1 MMKSLLPWESMISE
15 IKRKLKAGQA
25 TIGSWMQIPSASVA
39 EIMGKAGYD
48 WVAVDL
54 EHGQF
59 SPQILPDIF
68 RALELGNT
76 VPFARIA
83 QCGPKDIKQALDA
96 GARGIII
103 PMVES
108 AAQLKRGIE
117 WSFYPPRGLRGVGY
131 SRANL
136 FGKSFESYLEESLEN
151 TLIVA
156 QIEHIRAVEA
166 LDEILQVDGLDAV
179 MVGPYDLSGSMGLTG
194 RFEDQRFI
202 ETMKQI
208 SQKARSH
215 NVPMGM
221 HVVKP
226 VFRDLEKA
234 VKEGY
239 QFIAYGIDAVF
250 LWNSAEKPGLRIEG
264 LED

>member
-1 MMKSLLPWESMISE
+1 
-15 IKRKLKAGQA
+15 
-25 TIGSWMQIPSASVA
+25 MQIPNASVA

-54 EHGQF
+54 EHGHF

-68 RALELGNT
+68 RALKLGDT
-76 VPFARIA
+76 APFARIA
-83 QCGPKDIKQALDA
+83 QCDPKDIKQALDA

-108 AAQLKRGIE
+108 AAQLQRGIE
-117 WSFYPPRGLRGVGY
+117 WAFYPPKGFRGVGY

-136 FGKSFESYLEESLEN
+136 FGKSFESHLEESLKN

-156 QIEHIRAVEA
+156 QIEHIRAVDS
-166 LDEILQVDGLDAV
+166 LDSILSVEGLDAI
-179 MVGPYDLSGSMGLTG
+179 MVGPYDLSGSMDLTG
-194 RFEDQRFI
+194 RFDEPQFVEVMDL
-202 ETMKQI
+202 I
-208 SQKARSH
+208 SQKARKH
-215 NVPMGM
+215 DVPMGL

-226 VFRDLEKA
+226 VKRELEA
-234 VKEGY
+234 AIAGGY

-250 LWNSAEKPGLRIEG
+250 LWETAERPTLSG
-264 LED
+264 